1 VEGRIKALSR
11 AHTVLSQSRWQ
22 GADLRGL
29 VEEELAPYR
38 VSDAEKIKTNGPEIL
53 LQPAPAQTL
62 ALALHELATNA
73 AKYGALSSMSGKLK
87 LSWQSI
93 NDNLVLDWNETGG
106 PATEAPTTGGF
117 GTRIILA
124 SIESQLRGQADFNW
138 RREGLR
144 CKISVPLCN
153 AIETVSE
160 ESHDVAE
167 ATITGAGIVLD
178 GGSIMLVEDEVIVA
192 LAVSDSLADLG
203 FSVIGPFTRVSDA
216 CRALTENQVDAA
228 ILDVNLDGE
237 MVYGLAKMLDDRKIP
252 FVFATGYGSE
262 SIEPGFEHI
271 PVLQKPIERDML
283 SRIFVLSNAAKNSI
297 QKAPAIALQRG
308 ETANQPVV

>member
-1 VEGRIKALSR
+1 
-11 AHTVLSQSRWQ
+11 
-22 GADLRGL
+22 
-29 VEEELAPYR
+29 
-38 VSDAEKIKTNGPEIL
+38 
-53 LQPAPAQTL
+53 
-62 ALALHELATNA
+62 
-73 AKYGALSSMSGKLK
+73 
-87 LSWQSI
+87 
-93 NDNLVLDWNETGG
+93 
-106 PATEAPTTGGF
+106 
-117 GTRIILA
+117 LA

-167 ATITGAGIVLD
+167 ATITGVGIVLE

-216 CRALTENQVDAA
+216 CRALTENRVDAA

-237 MVYGLAKMLDDRKIP
+237 MVYALAKMLDDRKIP

-297 QKAPAIALQRG
+297 QKATAIALPRG
-308 ETANQPVV
+308 ETASQPVV